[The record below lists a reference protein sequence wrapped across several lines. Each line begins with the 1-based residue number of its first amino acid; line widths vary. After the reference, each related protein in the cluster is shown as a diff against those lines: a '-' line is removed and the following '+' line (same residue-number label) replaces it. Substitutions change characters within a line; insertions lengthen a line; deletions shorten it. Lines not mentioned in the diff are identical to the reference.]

1 MADVITATGATA
13 RIADTLLRAAG
24 GRSVMLRMPA
34 PASAGDIAEQLG
46 LETPSFQDVEL
57 APVVFR
63 KARASMVE
71 NKAARYELL
80 VSATAVE
87 SLVGSLGYA
96 AANALFSTAFGILVD
111 GVLLTIESVTDS
123 EANGAPYLYRLLLR
137 APVDE
142 TV

>member
-13 RIADTLLRAAG
+13 RAAETLLRAAG
-24 GRSVMLRMPA
+24 GRAVMLRIPA

-46 LETPSFQDVEL
+46 LETPEFQDVEL
-57 APVVFR
+57 APAVFR
-63 KARASMVE
+63 KAHARMAE

-80 VSATAVE
+80 VSAAAVQ

-137 APVDE
+137 APIAEMV
-142 TV
+142 